1 MRSFCT
7 VVSKDVAHEVEYQ
20 PEKGNVNLIL
30 VKKIS
35 MKYLLLKRLTFI
47 DWPFRKYK
55 KSYIKTIARFHPDR
69 SLTIT
74 PKDEARSHKLG
85 RLLQQEL

>member
-7 VVSKDVAHEVEYQ
+7 VVGKDVAHEVEYQ

-30 VKKIS
+30 VTKFS
-35 MKYLLLKRLTFI
+35 MKYLFLTFI

-74 PKDEARSHKLG
+74 PKDEARSRKLG